1 MAISDVLFTS
11 VSKSNLT
18 NSQTMGMAA
27 GDEQT
32 KISEFLTIQ
41 SLANFT
47 AMTGAITVAWRAIQQ
62 IGGSWTTSHWTPFAL
77 AEAWLLV
84 SLILSASQ
92 QDDATRR
99 NPGFWFPA
107 LFIGFLN
114 SLVLFA
120 AVLGL
125 K

>member
-62 IGGSWTTSHWTPFAL
+62 IGGSWTTRPWNPFAL
-77 AEAWLLV
+77 AEAWPLL
-84 SLILSASQ
+84 SLIRLASQ
-92 QDDATRR
+92 YDDPTRR
-99 NPGFWFPA
+99 NPGFSCPT
-107 LFIGFLN
+107 LFI
-114 SLVLFA
+114 
-120 AVLGL
+120 AVLHPLGVFP
-125 K
+125 